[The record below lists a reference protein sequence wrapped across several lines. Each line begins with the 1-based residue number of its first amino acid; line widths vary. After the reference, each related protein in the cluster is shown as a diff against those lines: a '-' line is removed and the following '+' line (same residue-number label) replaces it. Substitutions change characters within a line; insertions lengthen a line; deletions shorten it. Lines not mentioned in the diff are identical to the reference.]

1 MMSVSKITGF
11 LKANK
16 KKILIGGGVI
26 ILLVIIFSGN
36 KGEEI
41 STHTVTRDTLIE
53 EVVVSGTI
61 DTDQRVDLSFSDV
74 GRIASVSVDR
84 GDTVSSGSVLASLD
98 TADLEAELREARANV
113 LLQQATGDASF
124 VDLESARK
132 NIDRLTLEQD
142 SLVASSLRTLLS
154 QGLEAYPVSSS
165 YSVPAPII
173 SGTYGDIKEGSYEIS
188 VYASGSSSGASFV
201 VSGLEDRMYGEALSQ
216 YPVPLGTKGLFI
228 QFEDGYSY
236 TNTKWTIDIPNKRSS
251 LYTVN
256 KGAYDQALATRDRV
270 IAQAEDTYE
279 SLRIQESD
287 TTDQSITRARI
298 EQAKARVDGI
308 LARIAKRKII
318 APFKGI
324 IQEVNLKVGESVM
337 TAFQSAIILSS
348 PGGYGVE
355 LSIPELFISKLS
367 AGLPVTVEVDALV
380 GEVFSG
386 TLSTVSSSE
395 TDRDGVSVYQGYVTF
410 DKDVDVSVFRAGMT
424 ATVRILVQE
433 FKDIIVVPNEYIE
446 RDTSGISRVQIMK
459 DEETIEKE
467 ITVGIRN
474 SAGLVHVI
482 EGVNENDV
490 LVAW

>member
-1 MMSVSKITGF
+1 MMSVSKITEF

-16 KKILIGGGVI
+16 KKIFIGGGMV
-26 ILLVIIFSGN
+26 ILLIIAFSGK

-74 GRIASVSVDR
+74 GRIASVSVKR
-84 GDTVSSGSVLASLD
+84 GDRVSSGRVLASLD

-113 LLQQATGDASF
+113 SLQQATSDASF
-124 VDLESARK
+124 VDLESARR
-132 NIDRLTLEQD
+132 NIDRLTLEQN
-142 SLVASSLRTLLS
+142 SLVSGSLRTLLS

-165 YSVPAPII
+165 YSVPAPVI
-173 SGTYGDIKEGSYEIS
+173 SGTYADTAQGSYEIS
-188 VYASGSSSGASFV
+188 VYASSSTAGASFV
-201 VSGLEDRMYGEALSQ
+201 VSGLENNLYGEALTQ

-228 QFEDGYSY
+228 QFPAGYNY
-236 TNTKWTIDIPNKRSS
+236 INTKWTIDIPNERSS

-256 KGAYDQALATRDRV
+256 KGVYDQALATRDRV
-270 IAQAEDTYE
+270 IAQAEDTYA
-279 SLRIQESD
+279 SLRIQESEA
-287 TTDQSITRARI
+287 TDQSITRARI

-308 LARIAKRKII
+308 LARIARRKII
-318 APFKGI
+318 APFSGI
-324 IQEVNLKVGESVM
+324 IQEVNLKVGESVT

-367 AGLPVTVEVDALV
+367 AGLSVIVEVDALP
-380 GEVFSG
+380 GQVFSG

-395 TDRDGVSVYQGYVTF
+395 TDRNGVSVYQGYVIF

-433 FKDIIVVPNEYIE
+433 FKDVLVVPNEYIE
-446 RDTSGISRVQIMK
+446 RDTSGISRVKMMQG
-459 DEETIEKE
+459 EETIEKE
-467 ITVGIRN
+467 IIIGMRN
-474 SAGLVHVI
+474 NAGLVHVV
-482 EGVNENDV
+482 EGVNENDI